1 MRHIGDFN
9 KPKDVFG
16 EDPPIPARPKKEP
29 PKPAMEQEVPFK
41 PAKPPRTGVSCT
53 FEKFPVYMENPL
65 KFTTRIKKVEGED
78 EGPKAF
84 RSTT

>member
-1 MRHIGDFN
+1 
-9 KPKDVFG
+9 
-16 EDPPIPARPKKEP
+16 
-29 PKPAMEQEVPFK
+29 MEQEVPFK

-84 RSTT
+84 RSTTQLFTRPTPSVATNIRNLKASFPSIFRK